1 MRTKIKQ
8 LVIAL
13 LGGALCLFM
22 VFLGLWQMQVFQSQ
36 ADGSAAQRAA
46 APAVDLESN
55 LTAGKVGDLYG
66 RQVTTS
72 GSYLPGKQVL
82 VGTDH
87 PLKVVSAFRTGDGHT
102 LAVVRGTVP
111 RGEAAPAAP
120 AGPQTVSGIILP
132 SQAKP
137 TLPLPSGAPAGT
149 LGSVRLEQLAQ
160 SWPQPLLDGF
170 VTQGEAASAA
180 QGLGAAQPEIPD
192 VGGGKTRNRGYALQW
207 WAFAAFG
214 AVATAAGVRSVGR
227 SAKAE

>member
-1 MRTKIKQ
+1 MTTKIKQ

-22 VFLGLWQMQVFQSQ
+22 VFLGLWQMEVFQSQ
-36 ADGSAAQRAA
+36 ADGSAAQRAQ

-55 LTAGKVGDLYG
+55 LVAGKVGDLYG
-66 RQVTTS
+66 RQVNVT

-87 PLKVVSAFRTGDGHT
+87 PLQVVSAFRTSKGHT
-102 LAVVRGTVP
+102 LTVVRGTVP
-111 RGEAAPAAP
+111 QGSRAPAAP
-120 AGPQTVSGIILP
+120 TGQQSITGVILP
-132 SQAKP
+132 SQSRGTVPAP
-137 TLPLPSGAPAGT
+137 SDAPSGT
-149 LGSVRLEQLAQ
+149 LTSVRLEQLAQ
-160 SWPQPLLDGF
+160 TWPEPMLDGF
-170 VTQGEAASAA
+170 VTQKGELATA
-180 QGLGAAQPEIPD
+180 QGLGVAEPAIPD

-227 SAKAE
+227 NAA